1 MKYAERYTTLD
12 GMRGLAALCVV
23 AFHLGQHLPLPRTAG
38 FLAVDFFFLLSGFVL
53 GLAYDSRLR
62 TDLTLR
68 TFVGMRIARLYPYIF
83 LGAFLAV
90 ARGIAAKFLG
100 APEALSADTLLI
112 GGLLGFMLIPMP
124 FAGFPMFLNVPAWS
138 LLYEFAINMAYG
150 GSKTFRKGWVLMLI
164 VASSALALAIISI
177 KNGTLNGGYTL
188 GEWPIATS
196 RVLFSFCLGVLISR
210 SRERLRMP
218 RIPGLIPSAILTIIL
233 LMPSFGVIYE
243 LLFVFFASPVILLV
257 GMNARPFFG
266 ATYLG
271 DISYPV
277 YATHFSLISLGG
289 AAGGLL
295 GVPVAVSAFAA
306 VAAFSLLVPML
317 QRHYDIPLRSFIYR
331 SLSAR
336 NNS

>member
-1 MKYAERYTTLD
+1 MRDAERYTTLD

-53 GLAYDSRLR
+53 GLAYDARLR
-62 TDLTLR
+62 TDLTLN
-68 TFVGMRIARLYPYIF
+68 TFFGMRIARLYPYIF

-100 APEALSADTLLI
+100 ASEPLSADILLI
-112 GGLLGFMLIPMP
+112 GGLLGFLLIPMP

-138 LLYEFAINMAYG
+138 LLYELAVNMAYG
-150 GSKTFRKGWVLMLI
+150 GSKTFRTGWVLMLI
-164 VASSALALAIISI
+164 VASSALVLTILSMA
-177 KNGTLNGGYTL
+177 NGTLNGGYTL
-188 GEWPIATS
+188 SEWPIATS
-196 RVLFSFCLGVLISR
+196 RVLFSFCLGILISR
-210 SRERLRMP
+210 NRERLRLP
-218 RIPGLIPSAILTIIL
+218 RVSGLIPSVALTIIL
-233 LMPSFGVIYE
+233 LTPSFGIVYE
-243 LLFVFFASPVILLV
+243 LLFVFLSSPLILVV

-271 DISYPV
+271 EISYPV

-295 GVPVAVSAFAA
+295 GIPVALSAFAA
-306 VAAFSLLVPML
+306 VAAFSMLVPMI
-317 QRHYDIPLRSFIYR
+317 QRHYDIPLRRLIHR
-331 SLSAR
+331 SIVAK
-336 NNS
+336 